1 MVGVINYFYKT
12 GIYIRIRT
20 MMLTK
25 YKFLRRFDVSTLNLR
40 GFDVSTL
47 NMAVTLLCNWFL
59 IKSTQNSVTY
69 FTVLLDLTTWWG
81 FMVKV

>member
-1 MVGVINYFYKT
+1 MVGVINYFYET
-12 GIYIRIRT
+12 GIYIKIRT

-25 YKFLRRFDVSTLNLR
+25 YKFLR